1 MLPYV
6 VKIRREIHEYPE
18 VGFDLPRTLAVVRR
32 ELTAMGIEF
41 TEKYGKSSIVA
52 TINPE
57 KDQFTI
63 GIRADMDAL
72 PITEATD
79 VEYKSKIDGQMH
91 ACGHDAH
98 TAILLDTAR
107 QLVEIKDQIA
117 CRVKLVFQ
125 PAEEFAPSGAK
136 LMAEDGVMDDIDCII
151 GLHMQMANRAGKI
164 ALATGAVTAVS
175 NGFSLD
181 FYGKSA
187 HAAHQYKGVD
197 AIMMAVKAY
206 TAIEMMVAKEVPP
219 KEPVIFNVGAFHG
232 GEANNCVCDY
242 ATMFCTLRSWDEAL
256 DAKIIDRI
264 KRIGNAVAEESGGR
278 FEFVQKKYYPILV
291 NNDKMVELLKK
302 SASAVIGEEN
312 VRPRNQGMGGEDF
325 SFFARRKPAVM
336 FHLGAYNKEKNCTY
350 STHNDRFNIDEDA
363 LPYGSA
369 IFVRFVLDNMNG
381 IEF

>member
-18 VGFDLPRTLAVVRR
+18 VGFELPRTLAVVRR
-32 ELTAMGIEF
+32 ELTAMGVEF

-57 KDQFTI
+57 KNDFTI

-72 PITEATD
+72 PVTEATD
-79 VEYKSKIDGQMH
+79 VPYKSKLDGQMH

-107 QLVEIKDQIA
+107 QLVEIKDKIA

-136 LMAEDGVMDDIDCII
+136 LMAEDGVMNDIDCII
-151 GLHMQMANRAGKI
+151 GLHVEKGNK
-164 ALATGAVTAVS
+164 TGRIGLVTGPVTAVS

-181 FYGKSA
+181 FYGQSA
-187 HAAHQYKGVD
+187 HAASQHKGVD

-206 TAIEMMVAKEVPP
+206 TSIEMAVAKEVPA
-219 KEPVIFNVGAFHG
+219 KSPVVFNVGAFHG

-242 ATMFCTLRSWDEAL
+242 ATMFCTLRTWDEEL
-256 DAKIIDRI
+256 DEKLIAKI

-291 NNDKMVELLKK
+291 NNEKMVELLRK
-302 SASAVIGEEN
+302 SAAAVLGEEN
-312 VRPRNQGMGGEDF
+312 IRPRNRGMGGEDF

-336 FHLGAYNKEKNCTY
+336 FHLGIYNKEKDCIY
-350 STHNDRFNIDEDA
+350 STHQDKFNVDEDA

>member
-6 VKIRREIHEYPE
+6 VRIRREIHEYPE
-18 VGFDLPRTLAVVRR
+18 VGFELPRTLAVVRR

-57 KDQFTI
+57 KDSFTI

-79 VEYKSKIDGQMH
+79 VPYKSKLDGQMH

-107 QLVEIKDQIA
+107 QLSEIKDRIE
-117 CRVKLVFQ
+117 CRVKLLFQ

-151 GLHMQMANRAGKI
+151 GLHVEKDNKAGCI
-164 ALATGAVTAVS
+164 GLISGPVNAVS

-181 FYGKSA
+181 FYGESA
-187 HAAHQYKGVD
+187 HAASQYKGVD

-206 TAIEMMVAKEVPP
+206 TAIEMAVAKEVPA
-219 KEPVIFNVGAFHG
+219 KSPVVFNVGAFHG

-242 ATMFCTLRSWDEAL
+242 ATMFCTLRTWDEAL
-256 DAKIIDRI
+256 DERIIAKI
-264 KRIGNAVAEESGGR
+264 KRIGNAVAEESEGR
-278 FEFVQKKYYPILV
+278 FEFVQKKYYPILS
-291 NNDKMVELLKK
+291 NDEKMTELLRK
-302 SASAVIGEEN
+302 SAAAVLGEEN
-312 VRPRNQGMGGEDF
+312 VRSRNRGMGGEDF

-336 FHLGAYNKEKNCTY
+336 FHLGIYNEEKNCIY
-350 STHNDRFNIDEDA
+350 STHQDKFNVDEDA

-369 IFVRFVLDNMNG
+369 IFVRFVLDNMKG